1 MARKSKSRSEST
13 SSSAAPKRVEPAPET
28 PPSANTAPSQASA
41 QFMALTERASDQ
53 LIELTHAFQSYIA
66 LERFVSPE
74 YEDEA
79 HAAVQPSRAEL
90 GALLHSL
97 NEDIRRR
104 LTALAESMAK
114 LQAACA
120 PPPER

>member
-1 MARKSKSRSEST
+1 MARKSRSASKSV
-13 SSSAAPKRVEPAPET
+13 SSSTAPKRVEPAPET
-28 PPSANTAPSQASA
+28 PSSADTASSQASA
-41 QFMALTERASDQ
+41 QFAALTERAFDQ
-53 LIELTHAFQSYIA
+53 LIELTHTFQSYIA

-97 NEDIRRR
+97 NEDIGRR
-104 LTALAESMAK
+104 LSALAESMAK

-120 PPPER
+120 RRPER